1 MAVRTSGRS
10 LSKRLAELS
19 QRFSEAEET
28 VGMLAEALHRQRTR
42 ENMRELRARR
52 KPAENGEAVELGR
65 PQSELEKDR
74 WQREMNLKIATGQVR
89 LGPWR

>member
-1 MAVRTSGRS
+1 
-10 LSKRLAELS
+10 
-19 QRFSEAEET
+19 
-28 VGMLAEALHRQRTR
+28 
-42 ENMRELRARR
+42 MRELRARR